1 MAEHERLDDQADT
14 DPGGSAE
21 RGSSEPRKEQ
31 PVGPSDAAA
40 HWQAFYRSIRDAVNG
55 LRE

>member
-1 MAEHERLDDQADT
+1 MAEHERPDDQGDT
-14 DPGGSAE
+14 GPGSAE
-21 RGSSEPRKEQ
+21 RGSSEPQKEQ